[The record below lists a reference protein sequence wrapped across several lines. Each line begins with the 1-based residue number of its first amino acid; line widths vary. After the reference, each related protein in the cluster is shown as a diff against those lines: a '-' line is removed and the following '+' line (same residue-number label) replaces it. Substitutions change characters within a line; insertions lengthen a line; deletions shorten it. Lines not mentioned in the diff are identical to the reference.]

1 MIKPTV
7 IAALTIIVMLTSGC
21 ASIIDATTKEPI
33 QLDTGTRTF
42 GTVLDDEK
50 LETVAMVNIRKGDPA
65 LKAAHINV
73 VSFNGVLLLT
83 GEVSSGKLRDQ
94 AGSIV
99 REIHLVRQV
108 FNEIQ
113 VQGKTSVLSRT
124 NDTWLTSKVKAVL
137 ISNKD
142 IDSSRIKIV
151 TENGTVYLL
160 GLLSRIEAEK
170 AAKSISYIGGVQKV
184 VKAVEYID

>member
-1 MIKPTV
+1 MIKPSL
-7 IAALTIIVMLTSGC
+7 IFFLIITFILASGC
-21 ASIIDATTKEPI
+21 ASIIDATFQEPI
-33 QLDTGTRTF
+33 QLDTGSRTL

-50 LETVAMVNIRKGDPA
+50 LETVALVNIRKGHPG

-73 VSFNGVLLLT
+73 VSFNGVILLT
-83 GEVSSGKLRDQ
+83 GEVSSGQLRDQ

-99 REIHLVRQV
+99 RDIHLVRQV

-113 VQGKTSVLSRT
+113 VQGKTSILSRT
-124 NDTWLTSKVKAVL
+124 NDTWLTSKVKTIL

-160 GLLSRIEAEK
+160 GLLSRMEAEK
-170 AAKSISYIGGVQKV
+170 AASRVSLIGGVQKV
-184 VKAVEYID
+184 VKAIEYID